1 MYVGQ
6 VKLAVLSFFSFFFL
20 LEEKRFINHHRPD
33 HRIWTIPIDKPEM
46 SSPHPHFLPS
56 PLVVNIT
63 RLYAKGT
70 LRSMR
75 FSVPRSLFVVV
86 VVVVVVVQGIVHI
99 WGGYHREESWVSY
112 SLILAKILERER
124 NV

>member
-1 MYVGQ
+1 
-6 VKLAVLSFFSFFFL
+6 
-20 LEEKRFINHHRPD
+20 
-33 HRIWTIPIDKPEM
+33 
-46 SSPHPHFLPS
+46 
-56 PLVVNIT
+56 
-63 RLYAKGT
+63 
-70 LRSMR
+70 MR